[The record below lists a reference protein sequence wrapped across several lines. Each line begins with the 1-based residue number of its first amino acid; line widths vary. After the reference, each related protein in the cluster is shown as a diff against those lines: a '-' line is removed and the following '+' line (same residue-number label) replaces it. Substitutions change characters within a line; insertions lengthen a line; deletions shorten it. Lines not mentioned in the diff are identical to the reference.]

1 MVEDEV
7 GSKPFISMVNMSS
20 KNGATARLIEFNM
33 DFVTAVSL
41 KFDPSDNDKRLAD
54 EEAETQA
61 MNFINIMEGVP
72 ELDLLNWSLSETFR
86 DQTFLG
92 IGKGLTLN
100 ISLLDK
106 QNYCKLNLPS
116 FE

>member
-1 MVEDEV
+1 
-7 GSKPFISMVNMSS
+7 MVNMSS